1 MGFFIHSWIFIVKYH
16 IMARRKEK
24 VKAKPNR
31 GNVIKRLRLLRQN
44 EEILNRLKK

>member
-1 MGFFIHSWIFIVKYH
+1 
-16 IMARRKEK
+16 MARRKEK

>member
-1 MGFFIHSWIFIVKYH
+1 MGFFIYIMIFIVKYH

-31 GNVIKRLRLLRQN
+31 GNVVKRLKLLRQN
-44 EEILNRLKK
+44 EEILKRLK